1 MMADLLGFTAI
12 SIVILV
18 TLILAMRSPSIS
30 KILIVALI
38 IRVFLL
44 LFGHYVSPLPGG
56 NLDAEYF
63 ERKAWEFAQGG
74 IFDVLGNFDFG
85 PFVFFSSLHA
95 IPYSL
100 FGRSILMAQ
109 SIGLLF
115 GIGLVFYSW
124 KLANILWGE
133 RIAKKVGWTIA
144 LFPSLILYS
153 ILFLREVYVSF
164 FLLLAIYGAV
174 NWIKTKNY
182 RSIFLSSF
190 GFGLATLFHGSMII
204 GMIVFIS
211 FVAATYLKIL
221 FKSLYK
227 FKINLKIL
235 PIFLV
240 CIIVLGLFVF
250 NKINVSYIGNFEKS
264 VNIDL
269 LIQKTYNST
278 MGEAAWPDW
287 TVAKSGIE
295 LFYVAPIRS
304 IYFLFSPFPW
314 DIKKLVHIIGLIDAI
329 LYMYLVFL
337 IFMNIHIIWRDPSLR
352 FILIVLLCYIF
363 VYGFGVGNFGTA
375 LRHKTK
381 FTFMFIL
388 LAAPLIKSVV
398 FSKFNKNFN

>member
-164 FLLLAIYGAV
+164 FY
-174 NWIKTKNY
+174 Y
-182 RSIFLSSF
+182 
-190 GFGLATLFHGSMII
+190 
-204 GMIVFIS
+204 
-211 FVAATYLKIL
+211 
-221 FKSLYK
+221 
-227 FKINLKIL
+227 
-235 PIFLV
+235 
-240 CIIVLGLFVF
+240 
-250 NKINVSYIGNFEKS
+250 
-264 VNIDL
+264 
-269 LIQKTYNST
+269 
-278 MGEAAWPDW
+278 
-287 TVAKSGIE
+287 
-295 LFYVAPIRS
+295 
-304 IYFLFSPFPW
+304 
-314 DIKKLVHIIGLIDAI
+314 
-329 LYMYLVFL
+329 
-337 IFMNIHIIWRDPSLR
+337 
-352 FILIVLLCYIF
+352 
-363 VYGFGVGNFGTA
+363 
-375 LRHKTK
+375 
-381 FTFMFIL
+381 
-388 LAAPLIKSVV
+388 
-398 FSKFNKNFN
+398 